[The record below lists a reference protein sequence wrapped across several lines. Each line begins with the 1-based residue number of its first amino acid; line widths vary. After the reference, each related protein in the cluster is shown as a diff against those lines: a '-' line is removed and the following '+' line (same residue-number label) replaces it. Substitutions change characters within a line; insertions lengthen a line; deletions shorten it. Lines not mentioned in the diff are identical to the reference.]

1 MGKNHY
7 YLKHLASDVR
17 LYTFVESTKKLYK
30 YTPKG
35 VEIAEFEDQKKTMEL
50 FQKSIEVF
58 QSNNYLISPLNNP
71 DKFMDGDYL
80 LTNQQ
85 HDIKKK
91 IVDMILL
98 NDNKEYILGITGKAG
113 TGKTLLLYDIIKSI
127 AEQGLKCC
135 LIHSGILCDGHR
147 SLDSQW
153 ENVSIFSAKDL
164 NGDGAKKL
172 KRYQYIFVDEA
183 QRIYFPTFEKII
195 EEAVDE
201 SKAVVFAYDYV

>member
-1 MGKNHY
+1 MGKTHY
-7 YLKHLASDVR
+7 YLKHLAPDVR

-35 VEIAEFEDQKKTMEL
+35 VEIAEFEDLKKTMEL
-50 FQKSIEVF
+50 FQKSIEVNIESLF
-58 QSNNYLISPLNNP
+58 QANNYLISPLNTP
-71 DKFMDGDYL
+71 DKFMEGDYF

-113 TGKTLLLYDIIKSI
+113 TGKCKYFL
-127 AEQGLKCC
+127 
-135 LIHSGILCDGHR
+135 
-147 SLDSQW
+147 
-153 ENVSIFSAKDL
+153 AKDL
-164 NGDGAKKL
+164 NGAGAKKL

-195 EEAVDE
+195 KEAVDE
-201 SKAVVFAYDYV
+201 SKAVVFAYDYVQALSKAFRS